1 MDAMEAYCS
10 IKNSLLEKVMQVTKE
25 ESPKTLEEFARVRFS
40 PGTLKIMMGIY
51 KKMMK
56 SKL

>member
-10 IKNSLLEKVMQVTKE
+10 VKNSLLESVLKITKD
-25 ESPKTLEEFARVRFS
+25 ESPKMLDEFARVRFS
-40 PGTLKIMMGIY
+40 KGTLKIMMGIY